1 MSLSETDTRVK
12 LKMVLTI
19 ILTIVILLGGGLSE
33 RHFRGRRCY
42 WRGVA
47 MESAAGR
54 SKDAQNSTRLRASSL
69 ARSLTNTHT
78 TLSPSLPLC
87 WASRLYLDDFF
98 SWVTFIGLD
107 VRSYSTYKS
116 RHVLATIPSFIGLAY
131 YQGKDIVFRFIIE
144 YSSFRD
150 FYRPLLGN
158 NRFIF

>member
-1 MSLSETDTRVK
+1 
-12 LKMVLTI
+12 MVLTI

-42 WRGVA
+42 WRGVGI
-47 MESAAGR
+47 ESAAGK

-69 ARSLTNTHT
+69 ARSLTHKHT
-78 TLSPSLPLC
+78 LHSLPPSLSIGCLAC
-87 WASRLYLDDFF
+87 TWMIFF
-98 SWVTFIGLD
+98 CWVTFIGLD
-107 VRSYSTYKS
+107 VRSYSTSKS
-116 RHVLATIPSFIGLAY
+116 RHVLATIPSFIGIAY